1 MILIIISPVA
11 VHVEAPVQG
20 HHPDRLLLAR
30 GGHDGVAAHG
40 APGSKPPVKI
50 LNKVRVKYLSFIETG
65 EDLLPQ
71 CSESDWQRP
80 Q

>member
-30 GGHDGVAAHG
+30 GGHDGVSAHG
-40 APGSKPPVKI
+40 ASGSEPPVEI
-50 LNKVRVKYLSFIETG
+50 LKLCE
-65 EDLLPQ
+65 
-71 CSESDWQRP
+71 
-80 Q
+80 